1 MVTTMVKTPDWP
13 ADRLKALIDRIQDE
27 TGLNK
32 AQLAGMAGINPSQL
46 SRWTSGATRPQHKSM
61 VDLGEALKARFPG
74 LGVDGRALAAAAGYD
89 FESPAAP
96 PDMPEQ
102 TSREE
107 ANAIGVSV
115 IERIMAAQDKRIEII
130 LQRQAEEQR
139 QRDEAMKARLDEQSE
154 KLSEA
159 TAKITSLED
168 YIRRMGGEGSSDQD
182 IA

>member
-1 MVTTMVKTPDWP
+1 MVTSMVKTPDWP

-89 FESPAAP
+89 FESPTASPGAV
-96 PDMPEQ
+96 EQ
-102 TSREE
+102 TSQEE
-107 ANAIGVSV
+107 ADAIGASV
-115 IERIMAAQDKRIEII
+115 IDRIMAAQDRRIELI

-139 QRDEAMKARLDEQSE
+139 RRDEEARQRDEAMQARID
-154 KLSEA
+154 EA

-168 YIRRMGGEGSSDQD
+168 YIRRMGGEGSSDRD
-182 IA
+182 TA